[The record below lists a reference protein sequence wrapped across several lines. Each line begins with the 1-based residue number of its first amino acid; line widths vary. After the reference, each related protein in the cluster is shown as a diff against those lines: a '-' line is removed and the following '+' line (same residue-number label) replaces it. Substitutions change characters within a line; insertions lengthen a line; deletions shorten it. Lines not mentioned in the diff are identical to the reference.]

1 MEIWEADH
9 SLLEI
14 DANAHSLETS
24 APITDQHHIIMLSEI
39 FIIIKNSS
47 GNAAQKN
54 YFLISAL
61 VFQHFR
67 YERSFSIWYKTNS

>member
-47 GNAAQKN
+47 GDAAQKITSW
-54 YFLISAL
+54 LA
-61 VFQHFR
+61 H
-67 YERSFSIWYKTNS
+67 

>member
-1 MEIWEADH
+1 MSSKKITILPFFVDDFMEIWEADH

-47 GNAAQKN
+47 DGAAQKITSW
-54 YFLISAL
+54 LA
-61 VFQHFR
+61 H
-67 YERSFSIWYKTNS
+67 